1 MAFAAE
7 AAACGMRVAADASQ
21 ASGTS
26 SFFGRTLAAF
36 PRTSLARVKA
46 SAARVTASAAA
57 AGQAVQEK
65 PKAAEASAGSTVK
78 LATGLLD
85 GKDPAWKLGTAD
97 KARLKAYYEAA
108 VVPALKAEFGYTN
121 PLEVPQIEKVVVNCG
136 LGDASQSAKVRGLPS
151 LNVPLQGSVCQSCSL
166 AEAPLEARSS
176 DNRGDDL
183 LWTSRQRWSMREVL
197 VFLMACCA
205 RSTRFTSVY

>member
-7 AAACGMRVAADASQ
+7 AAACGMRVTADASQ

-26 SFFGRTLAAF
+26 SFFGRTLAVF
-36 PRTSLARVKA
+36 PRTTLARVSA
-46 SAARVTASAAA
+46 SAARVPVSAAA

-65 PKAAEASAGSTVK
+65 PKAAESSGSSVK

-85 GKDPAWKLGTAD
+85 GKDPAWKLGSAD

-136 LGDASQSAKVRGLPS
+136 LGDASQSAKVRKSCIPC
-151 LNVPLQGSVCQSCSL
+151 NVCFQG
-166 AEAPLEARSS
+166 
-176 DNRGDDL
+176 
-183 LWTSRQRWSMREVL
+183 T
-197 VFLMACCA
+197 
-205 RSTRFTSVY
+205 